1 MNQRLKNVRS
11 THFTALVLAGRRGP
25 IDPVAQSASCSHK
38 VLVPVAGTPMI
49 LHVVRNLR
57 AAQTIDAIVIC
68 TDNPAA
74 FAGLTE
80 LHTLANSGGLGF
92 YQTGGR
98 SPSESVLQYF
108 ASNLHPTP
116 LLITTADHPLLTTE
130 MIDYFCTE
138 ASASAA
144 DVAVG
149 MVAESSF
156 RKHYPNSQ
164 RSFIPLR
171 NDSYCGTNLFAL
183 LTPQGVAAARFW
195 NHAGQFRKRPWRLI
209 STFGLTNLLLI
220 AFRRLDL
227 AGVLPRAS
235 RAIGARTAVV
245 QMPFPECAIDV
256 DTLYDLAT
264 VTRILA
270 GREKND
276 EE

>member
-1 MNQRLKNVRS
+1 MPPPL
-11 THFTALVLAGRRGP
+11 FTALVLAGRRGP
-25 IDPVAQSASCSHK
+25 IDPIAQSAGCSHK

-57 AAQTIDAIVIC
+57 AARTIDAIVIC
-68 TDNPAA
+68 TDDPSA
-74 FAGLTE
+74 FADLTE
-80 LHTLANSGGLGF
+80 LHALADSGALRF
-92 YQTGGR
+92 YQTSGR

-108 ASNLHPTP
+108 ESNTRPTP

-138 ASASAA
+138 AAASVA

-149 MVAESSF
+149 MVAESAF
-156 RKHYPNSQ
+156 RKHYPDSQ

-171 NDSYCGTNLFAL
+171 NDNYCGTNLFAL
-183 LTPQGVAAARFW
+183 LTPQGAAAARFW
-195 NHAGQFRKRPWRLI
+195 NRAGQFRKRPWRLI
-209 STFGLTNLLLI
+209 STFGLTNLLLL
-220 AFRRLDL
+220 ALRRLDL

-235 RAIGARTAVV
+235 RAIGARAAVV

-256 DTLYDLAT
+256 DTLNDLET
-264 VTRILA
+264 VTQILTR
-270 GREKND
+270 REKSD